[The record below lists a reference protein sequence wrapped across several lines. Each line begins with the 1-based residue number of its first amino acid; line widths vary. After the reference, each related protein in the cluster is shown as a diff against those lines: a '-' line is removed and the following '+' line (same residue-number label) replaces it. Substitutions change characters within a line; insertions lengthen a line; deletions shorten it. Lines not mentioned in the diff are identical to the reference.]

1 MRRLRRSLKGQ
12 ALYNDGLLKAGTFSL
27 LIHVAL
33 AVLLTF
39 SGRPSM
45 TEMPSIYRVTIRP
58 FAPHGDGGPLGSPVP
73 GSRGSPAPAPEV
85 AEKPKSPE
93 RPKSVEKPGRVESTK
108 EKVAHTTK
116 KQKLEEHAADRTTE
130 GLKRTLK
137 KEDVDKQKSNKRL
150 QEALEEINKKAA
162 LDRIQ
167 KKVALRPKS
176 ERGTT
181 EESGM
186 PRSQESVTS
195 SSGTGTGSGS
205 GTGTGSGTGSGSAGS
220 PTGGSP
226 WGSLSG
232 GSSAFESKL
241 NDYYN
246 MVEAKI
252 KKEWTMPG
260 DLPKGGRNLETI
272 IIIVIDRN
280 GKIQKS
286 SIEKK
291 SGNSQY
297 DQSAMRAIKKA
308 EPLPAIP
315 KEFSDETVEVG
326 IRFHPE

>member
-12 ALYNDGLLKAGTFSL
+12 ALYNDGLLKAGAFSL

-58 FAPHGDGGPLGSPVP
+58 FAPRGDGGPLGSPVP
-73 GSRGSPAPAPEV
+73 GSRGSPAPAPEA

-93 RPKSVEKPGRVESTK
+93 RPKSVEKPSKVESTK
-108 EKVAHTTK
+108 ERVVHTTK

-130 GLKRTLK
+130 GLKRNLK

-205 GTGTGSGTGSGSAGS
+205 GTGTGTGSGSAGS

-246 MVEAKI
+246 MVWAKI
-252 KKEWTMPG
+252 KKEWTLPG
-260 DLPKGGRNLETI
+260 EVPKGGKNLETI
-272 IIIVIDRN
+272 IVIEWDRN

-286 SIEKK
+286 YFEKK

-315 KEFSDETVEVG
+315 REFSDETLELG
-326 IRFHPE
+326 FRFYPE